1 MASPQTQSNRLE
13 VDSLRSL
20 IPSWQLSLRAA
31 NKAPRTLETYTLAAD
46 QLAKFLDERGMPS
59 AVHAIR
65 REHVEAFIES
75 VLANRSPATA
85 RQRHG
90 SLLQLFNWLEEEGEI
105 KASPMAKMKPP
116 KVPEQ
121 PVPVLSQ
128 DQLRG
133 LLATVKGQTFSE
145 KRDNALL
152 RAFLDTG
159 GRLAEI
165 TNLTVDDVD
174 LDLKVLIVLGKGA
187 RHRSVPFG
195 NKTAQALDRYL
206 RLRRRHRLAD
216 MPELWLGKQGPLT
229 RSGIFQLVRRR
240 GRQAGIE
247 GLHPHQFRHTFA
259 HAWLAAG
266 GQEGD
271 LQRIAGWS
279 SRQMLSR
286 YGASAASERAIEA
299 HGQFGVV
306 DNL

>member
-31 NKAPRTLETYTLAAD
+31 NKAPRTLETYTLAAG
-46 QLAKFLDERGMPS
+46 QLAAFLDERGMPS

-121 PVPVLSQ
+121 PVPVLNQ
-128 DQLRG
+128 DQLRD

-174 LDLKVLIVLGKGA
+174 LDLKVLIVLGKGG

-216 MPELWLGKQGPLT
+216 RRELWLGKQGPLT

-240 GRQAGIE
+240 GLQAGIE
-247 GLHPHQFRHTFA
+247 GLHPHQLRHTFA

-306 DNL
+306 DRL

>member
-1 MASPQTQSNRLE
+1 
-13 VDSLRSL
+13 
-20 IPSWQLSLRAA
+20 
-31 NKAPRTLETYTLAAD
+31 LETYTLAAD
-46 QLAKFLDERGMPS
+46 QLVVFLDERGMPS

-65 REHVEAFIES
+65 REHVEAFIAS

-90 SLLQLFNWLEEEGEI
+90 SLLQLFHWLEEEGEI

-121 PVPVLSQ
+121 PVPVLSE

-133 LLATVKGQTFSE
+133 LLATVKGQAFNE

-152 RAFLDTG
+152 RVFIDTG
-159 GRLAEI
+159 ARLAEI
-165 TNLTVDDVD
+165 ANLTVNDID
-174 LDLKVLIVLGKGA
+174 LDLKVLIVLGKGG
-187 RHRSVPFG
+187 RYRSVPFG
-195 NKTAQALDRYL
+195 NNTAQALDRYL
-206 RLRRRHRLAD
+206 RLRRRHRLAEVS
-216 MPELWLGKQGPLT
+216 ELWLGKQGPLT

-247 GLHPHQFRHTFA
+247 RLHPHQFRHTFA

-271 LQRIAGWS
+271 LQLIAGWS
-279 SRQMLSR
+279 DRQMLSR
-286 YGASAASERAIEA
+286 YGASAASERAVDA
-299 HGQFGVV
+299 HHRLALG
-306 DNL
+306 DKL